1 MNFLAYYLV
10 LSLQTDKIIPTPKN
24 LMDIDLVDEMEQR
37 LNRSMEKFGLTR
49 LELFRNIAVK
59 CENFIV
65 FVREISFGSDQKNW
79 QRVCGEIFQTLPIL
93 TPFGTCFTTM
103 IPVRFVFELKFCL
116 LYIDSIIPWTQT
128 TK

>member
-1 MNFLAYYLV
+1 MANYLV
-10 LSLQTDKIIPTPKN
+10 LSLQTDEIIPTPTN
-24 LMDIDLVDEMEQR
+24 LMDKDLVDEMEEK

-65 FVREISFGSDQKNW
+65 FVREISFGSDPKNW
-79 QRVCGEIFQTLPIL
+79 PRVCGEIFKILPIL

-103 IPVRFVFELKFCL
+103 ISVRFVFELEFCL
-116 LYIDSIIPWTQT
+116 LYRFRLQ
-128 TK
+128 